1 MLKLKISDLAV
12 IFIISIFLAL
22 YALDIAFDNNEF
34 WLFNEASYFSKGQLP
49 FIDYFSHRL
58 PLHQIL
64 LGSYFLLFENTYLLA
79 RIFSI
84 ILTIISIILI
94 SVALKKQ
101 KYNFIFLI
109 LIFLNYNFFYS
120 HAVNLNYSLTS
131 FLFALSIITFFF
143 GPFRNNYLIFF
154 ILQILLYL
162 NSYLISPQLILLLIL
177 FFVYLLF
184 INDNRKIEVSI
195 ILIVT
200 LVGFFIINILS
211 KGNFFYSTWEFNLSQ
226 LSEMHKRNILAD
238 NFDEYFERFIYQ
250 RKSEIK
256 NIPIIL
262 IFIGFINFL
271 LIKNLKKI
279 FLKIKSREIS
289 NSFFIYLYLYLF
301 IHGYFFA
308 LIFTGFD
315 FFVTKSYCYLPCMYL
330 SVVIINK
337 YFYNEMK
344 KYEKKIKF
352 LVISIFIFFVLFNVS
367 YKWNFIKFLK
377 DKNIINNE
385 IKILNNKKINQK
397 KYSATF
403 LPIFDSNEIILD
415 KHLSMELYSFLHDL
429 DDKESIKKK
438 LAHIQNFKK
447 KIIYKNYDFIIVGPR
462 LKDEKNMSKIFGTE
476 KNELLDLINLKYKSR
491 KKVDTETF
499 GEVTIYF
506 K

>member
-1 MLKLKISDLAV
+1 M
-12 IFIISIFLAL
+12 
-22 YALDIAFDNNEF
+22 
-34 WLFNEASYFSKGQLP
+34 
-49 FIDYFSHRL
+49 
-58 PLHQIL
+58 
-64 LGSYFLLFENTYLLA
+64 
-79 RIFSI
+79 
-84 ILTIISIILI
+84 
-94 SVALKKQ
+94 
-101 KYNFIFLI
+101 
-109 LIFLNYNFFYS
+109 
-120 HAVNLNYSLTS
+120 
-131 FLFALSIITFFF
+131 
-143 GPFRNNYLIFF
+143 
-154 ILQILLYL
+154 
-162 NSYLISPQLILLLIL
+162 LIL

-195 ILIVT
+195 ILILTVA
-200 LVGFFIINILS
+200 GFFIINILS
-211 KGNFFYSTWEFNLSQ
+211 KGNFFYSTWEFNLGQ
-226 LSEMHKRNILAD
+226 LSEMLKRNILAD

-262 IFIGFINFL
+262 IFIGLINFL

-279 FLKIKSREIS
+279 FFKIKNKQIS

-330 SVVIINK
+330 SVVIVNK

-344 KYEKKIKF
+344 KYEKKVKF
-352 LVISIFIFFVLFNVS
+352 LVMSIFIFFALFNVS

-377 DKNIINNE
+377 DKSIINNE
-385 IKILNNKKINQK
+385 IKILNSKKINKK

-429 DDKESIKKK
+429 DNKESIKKK

-462 LKDEKNMSKIFGTE
+462 LKNEKNMSKIFGIE